1 MLVVKRYLTPSKAR
15 QVAEQ
20 HNKEA
25 HNGVSTAQ
33 IEVDERANTRV
44 PRYKVVCPACKSR
57 GAQLK
62 AQVDARLEALARLT
76 DRARISKAMQQWL
89 RFQARFHKY
98 SPYNTFLILSQR
110 PDATLVAGY
119 RKWQKMGR
127 QVRKGEKGIKILVPR
142 PYRKEIEDPET
153 GEVEIKEGIYFTV
166 GYVFDVSQTEGDPLP
181 GPPAWVVE
189 GEAGAELARR
199 LEVYAT
205 SLGIEVAEDD
215 LPGTAQGV
223 SEGGKIVIRRGKSP
237 LGRASTLAHE
247 IAHELMHQRD
257 QACLTLPRRV
267 REVEAEAVAFV
278 VLAHFGHE
286 PPEQVNY
293 VALWD
298 RDGTVLRERM
308 ERIADTA
315 RTIIEALE
323 GMEEP
328 IPLAIPA
335 GEEVV
340 PC

>member
-98 SPYNTFLILSQR
+98 SPY
-110 PDATLVAGY
+110 
-119 RKWQKMGR
+119 
-127 QVRKGEKGIKILVPR
+127 KGEKGIKILVPR

-278 VLAHFGHE
+278 GSVRC
-286 PPEQVNY
+286 V
-293 VALWD
+293 
-298 RDGTVLRERM
+298 
-308 ERIADTA
+308 
-315 RTIIEALE
+315 
-323 GMEEP
+323 
-328 IPLAIPA
+328 
-335 GEEVV
+335 
-340 PC
+340 